1 MSWGRWRPYVSVG
14 QRQANARK
22 EVARQQKKGR
32 KIEPVVI
39 EGRTIAK
46 TFWGKG
52 WCDHVESF
60 HDYSNRLPRG
70 RTYVRNGSVCHL
82 SIKKGKITAM
92 VSGSDLYEIN
102 IKIKPLSKK
111 KWNRLKKQCT
121 GKIGSLLELLQGKLS
136 DSIMKVVTDPKNG
149 LFPLS
154 KEISFDC
161 DCPDWASM
169 CKHIAAVFYGVGARL
184 DTQPELLFL
193 LRGVD
198 HEELITADAETAVSA
213 AMGEAGGKHLGSDD
227 LADIFGID
235 IEQKAVKK
243 STKKAASKKSPKKKT
258 TKKKAAKK
266 TVKKKSVKK
275 KSTKKTSVKKKV
287 VKKKAATKT
296 PVNNPVK
303 KKSVKKSTP
312 KKKVPKKRVVKK
324 AAKKVVRKSTK
335 KRSAKKK
342 GTARKKRTQK

>member
-1 MSWGRWRPYVSVG
+1 MSWGQWRPYVSVG
-14 QRQANARK
+14 QRQANARW
-22 EVARQQKKGR
+22 EMDQLRKKGR

-39 EGRTIAK
+39 EGRKIVK

-60 HDYSNRLPRG
+60 HDYENRLPRG

-102 IKIKPLSKK
+102 IKIEPLSKR
-111 KWNRLKKQCT
+111 KWNNLKKQCT

-136 DSIMKVVTDPKNG
+136 DSIMKVVTDPQNG
-149 LFPLS
+149 LFPQS

-169 CKHIAAVFYGVGARL
+169 CKHVAAVFYGVGARL

-198 HEELITADAETAVSA
+198 HEELITADAENAVSA
-213 AMGEAGGKHLGSDD
+213 AVGEAGGKHLESDD

-235 IEQKAVKK
+235 IEQKTTKISRKK
-243 STKKAASKKSPKKKT
+243 VSPKKSS
-258 TKKKAAKK
+258 KKKATKK
-266 TVKKKSVKK
+266 RAAKKSVKK
-275 KSTKKTSVKKKV
+275 KSTKRKSAKKTSVKKKA
-287 VKKKAATKT
+287 VKKKTVTKKPAKKKAT
-296 PVNNPVK
+296 K
-303 KKSVKKSTP
+303 KKSVKKQA
-312 KKKVPKKRVVKK
+312 VKRVHPG
-324 AAKKVVRKSTK
+324 RKFL
-335 KRSAKKK
+335 
-342 GTARKKRTQK
+342 KRTNKGVRNL

>member
-1 MSWGRWRPYVSVG
+1 MAWGRWKPYVSVG
-14 QRQANARK
+14 QRQANARR
-22 EVARQQKKGR
+22 EVGQLRKKGR

-39 EGRTIAK
+39 EGKKIVK

-60 HDYSNRLPRG
+60 HDYENRLPRG

-92 VSGSDLYEIN
+92 VSGSSLYEIN
-102 IKIKPLSKK
+102 IKIEPLDKK

-136 DSIMKVVTDPKNG
+136 DSIMKVVTDPQNG
-149 LFPLS
+149 LFPQS

-169 CKHIAAVFYGVGARL
+169 CKHVAAVFYGVGARL
-184 DTQPELLFL
+184 DAQPELLFL

-213 AMGEAGGKHLGSDD
+213 AVGEAGGQHLESDD

-235 IEQKAVKK
+235 IEQKTAKTSAKKDSSKKPPEKK
-243 STKKAASKKSPKKKT
+243 SV
-258 TKKKAAKK
+258 KKKAAKK
-266 TVKKKSVKK
+266 TAKKTVKKKNTKK
-275 KSTKKTSVKKKV
+275 KSAKKTP
-287 VKKKAATKT
+287 VKKKA
-296 PVNNPVK
+296 VK
-303 KKSVKKSTP
+303 KKTATKAPV
-312 KKKVPKKRVVKK
+312 KKKVPKKRAVKK
-324 AAKKVVRKSTK
+324 ATKKVVRKSAK
-335 KRSAKKK
+335 KSPAKKK
-342 GTARKKRTQK
+342 KAVRKKRTQN